1 LTKIKDS
8 YNIVLPVKF
17 AGIFPER
24 RVKTMSHM
32 LSVATHRNGQW
43 RRPLAL
49 AGVIVALA
57 LALVFGPSAKATP
70 AEAAPANPAVITLYS
85 PAPYWLSEILKRTV
99 GKEAAKSILRDM
111 GFDCSNLVGPV
122 CVQEG
127 SYDPPRYFWGATVE
141 TGGSAYYL
149 NARERPSTSAPIVK
163 KFTNGWK
170 LTILCQT
177 TGPWVNGRWGST
189 NIWNYVGR
197 SSADGRPMFVSDGF
211 VRTGSDGFVAGDCA
225 NTNMGSG

>member
-1 LTKIKDS
+1 LTKIKVS

-99 GKEAAKSILRDM
+99 GKEAANRSCETWDLTA
-111 GFDCSNLVGPV
+111 
-122 CVQEG
+122 
-127 SYDPPRYFWGATVE
+127 ATWLDQC
-141 TGGSAYYL
+141 AF
-149 NARERPSTSAPIVK
+149 K
-163 KFTNGWK
+163 K
-170 LTILCQT
+170 
-177 TGPWVNGRWGST
+177 
-189 NIWNYVGR
+189 
-197 SSADGRPMFVSDGF
+197 
-211 VRTGSDGFVAGDCA
+211 VRTTRPG
-225 NTNMGSG
+225 TSGGQPSRLAVQRTT